1 MPAEPRRASTNRFAS
16 TAANGAQRAGT
27 APDVVPEPEA
37 APVEHPEP
45 PRRRRKP
52 AQGTRTSVYLAP
64 DVSARFV
71 AAVDDIAYR
80 LRIPKGT
87 VYSAIV
93 AAGMADLEA
102 IERQV
107 TPR

>member
-16 TAANGAQRAGT
+16 TAANGAQRAPS
-27 APDVVPEPEA
+27 APVETVPEA
-37 APVEHPEP
+37 APAEYAEA

-80 LRIPKGT
+80 LRVPKGT

-93 AAGMADLEA
+93 AAGMVDLEA
-102 IERQV
+102 IEQQV

>member
-16 TAANGAQRAGT
+16 TAANGAQRAPA
-27 APDVVPEPEA
+27 APFEAVPEA

-45 PRRRRKP
+45 PRRQRKP

-80 LRIPKGT
+80 LRIAKGT

>member
-16 TAANGAQRAGT
+16 TAANGAQR
-27 APDVVPEPEA
+27 PPA
-37 APVEHPEP
+37 APVETVPEAVP
-45 PRRRRKP
+45 TEYAEAPRRRRKP

-80 LRIPKGT
+80 LRVPKGT

-107 TPR
+107 TP

>member
-27 APDVVPEPEA
+27 TPEPET
-37 APVEHPEP
+37 APVEHAEP

-80 LRIPKGT
+80 LRVPKGT

-107 TPR
+107 TP

>member
-16 TAANGAQRAGT
+16 TAANGAQRA
-27 APDVVPEPEA
+27 PA
-37 APVEHPEP
+37 APVEAESEAAPAEHAEA
-45 PRRRRKP
+45 PRRQRKP

-80 LRIPKGT
+80 LRVPKGT

-107 TPR
+107 TPP